1 MLVLGSVMLVAAGC
15 GDSNTTTSEVTGED
29 VRKEAGE
36 AVEATAQ
43 YTKQEME
50 TFTAQV
56 EDKLQT
62 ADRKMDELQAKAREL
77 QGEARQSIDQEIQE
91 LKVKRDKASSQLAE
105 LKSASANAWDDM
117 KAGMQAALN
126 ELDRSLEEATAKF
139 RS

>member
-29 VRKEAGE
+29 VRKEAAE

-43 YTKQEME
+43 YTRQEMA

-126 ELDRSLEEATAKF
+126 DLDRSLEEATAKF